1 MDIDVLHALAGLL
14 GGTVLGACARWGR
27 FCTLAAIEDFTL
39 GRDSRR
45 LATWG
50 FAIGVAV
57 LGVQALVALGGIS
70 LDAVPY
76 LASPTSLF
84 ANAVGGTL
92 FGLGMALAGTCG
104 YGVLARLGGGDF
116 RALITLLAMAIAG
129 YAAMRGL
136 LSPAREWVATV
147 VPLTPPAAQA
157 LDGWLAERIGITRP
171 VVGVGLGAL
180 LCALCLSSLRF
191 RQHRRSV
198 ITGLFVGLTVVF
210 GWAATTLIVDPFEP
224 RPVESFTFTAP
235 LGDSL
240 LYIMASTGM
249 NLNFGIGSVLG
260 VVCGAAI
267 VTGAL
272 KQFRW
277 EACEDAREIR
287 RLLLGGLLMGFGGVL
302 AFGCTVGQG
311 LSAASLLAWSAP
323 VTLLGMYAG
332 AWLGLHWLVDGQFGA
347 SLWERLRLRSE

>member
-1 MDIDVLHALAGLL
+1 MDIDVLHALAGL
-14 GGTVLGACARWGR
+14 
-27 FCTLAAIEDFTL
+27 
-39 GRDSRR
+39 
-45 LATWG
+45 
-50 FAIGVAV
+50 
-57 LGVQALVALGGIS
+57 
-70 LDAVPY
+70 
-76 LASPTSLF
+76 
-84 ANAVGGTL
+84 
-92 FGLGMALAGTCG
+92 
-104 YGVLARLGGGDF
+104 GGDF
-116 RALITLLAMAIAG
+116 RALITL
-129 YAAMRGL
+129 
-136 LSPAREWVATV
+136 
-147 VPLTPPAAQA
+147 
-157 LDGWLAERIGITRP
+157 
-171 VVGVGLGAL
+171 VGVGLGAL

>member
-1 MDIDVLHALAGLL
+1 MNIDVLHALAGLA

-57 LGVQALVALGGIS
+57 LGVQLLLALGNESIES
-70 LDAVPY
+70 ARY
-76 LASPTSLF
+76 LSSPTTLF
-84 ANAVGGTL
+84 ANAVGGVL

-116 RALITLLAMAIAG
+116 RALITLMAMAIAG
-129 YAAMRGL
+129 YAAMRGVL
-136 LSPAREWVATV
+136 APLREWLSAVVAFT
-147 VPLTPPAAQA
+147 PAASRPID
-157 LDGWLAERIGITRP
+157 LWLAQWLGVARP
-171 VVGVGLGAL
+171 VVGAGIGLL
-180 LCALCLSSLRF
+180 LCGVCLASLRF
-191 RQHRRSV
+191 RAHPRSV
-198 ITGLFVGLTVVF
+198 VTGLLVGLTVVS
-210 GWAATTLIVDPFEP
+210 GWAATTWLVDPFEP

-240 LYIMASTGM
+240 LFIMASSGM
-249 NLNFGIGSVLG
+249 SLNFGIGSVVG
-260 VVCGAAI
+260 VVFGAAV
-267 VTGAL
+267 VTGRL

-323 VTLLGMYAG
+323 VTLLGMYGG

-347 SLWERLRLRSE
+347 TLWERLGLRSG